1 MGLSLSLTFSI
12 CSFKE
17 GCSKN
22 AFRTTFFKIFTV
34 QSILKIYKYV
44 LCLYILLIKVV
55 ADSKMKLLIVRTIEG
70 RTKKIME
77 NSSTTKYSMIEQHFI
92 KKIYSG
98 AIKYMEQIPTE
109 NEIVQAFNVSRHTV
123 RKALDNLENNGFIKR
138 EQGKGTF
145 CCYSIEKKTSRK
157 IAIVTT
163 YISDYIFP
171 GIISGVEDVLSS
183 FGHTLSLFNTNND
196 KNKEAECLRKI
207 VDGDFDGVIIEPTLS
222 ALENVNINYFRELEK
237 NNIPYVMFHAKYD
250 ELDCSYLTMD
260 DLEGGYIATKYLL
273 QLGHRKICGIFKS
286 DDMQGVN
293 RRLGYI
299 KALNEFNVDINYD
312 FIGNYTTK
320 ELNSYAYEFTSN
332 VLARNDKPTA
342 FFCYN
347 DKIAFQVI
355 QAVRDCNLRV
365 PEDISIIGYDD
376 SSLAIATETKLTT
389 IKHPKI
395 DMGRK
400 AVRMLLDVI
409 ERKVDKNNYV
419 YKPELIVRN
428 SCRSI

>member
-1 MGLSLSLTFSI
+1 
-12 CSFKE
+12 
-17 GCSKN
+17 
-22 AFRTTFFKIFTV
+22 
-34 QSILKIYKYV
+34 
-44 LCLYILLIKVV
+44 LIK
-55 ADSKMKLLIVRTIEG
+55 ALSNSKIELLIVRTIEG
-70 RTKKIME
+70 RIRKFME
-77 NSSTTKYSMIEQHFI
+77 SSGLTKYSMIEQHFI

-109 NEIVQAFNVSRHTV
+109 NEIAQTFNVSRHTV
-123 RKALDNLENNGFIKR
+123 RKALDNLENGGFIKR

-145 CCYSIEKKTSRK
+145 CCYSIEKKASRN
-157 IAIVTT
+157 IAIITT

-171 GIISGVEDVLSS
+171 RIISGVEDVLSS
-183 FGHTLSLFNTNND
+183 SGDTLSLFNTNND
-196 KNKEAECLRKI
+196 KNKEAECLKKI
-207 VDGDFDGVIIEPTLS
+207 IYGNFDGLIIEPTLS

-237 NNIPYVMFHAKYD
+237 KDIPYVMFHAKYN
-250 ELDCSYLTMD
+250 ELDCSYLGMD
-260 DLEGGYIATKYLL
+260 DLDGGYIATKYLL

-286 DDMQGVN
+286 DDVQGVN

-299 KALNEFNVDINYD
+299 KALNEFNIDINHD
-312 FIGNYTTK
+312 LIGNYTTK
-320 ELNSYAYEFTSN
+320 ELNSYAYEFGSN
-332 VLARNDKPTA
+332 VLSRNEKPTA

-347 DKIAFQVI
+347 DEIAFQVL

-365 PEDISIIGYDD
+365 PEDISVIGYDD
-376 SSLAIATETKLTT
+376 SSLATATEIKLTT

-409 ERKVDKNNYV
+409 ERKVQKNNYI
-419 YKPELIVRN
+419 YKPELIVRD